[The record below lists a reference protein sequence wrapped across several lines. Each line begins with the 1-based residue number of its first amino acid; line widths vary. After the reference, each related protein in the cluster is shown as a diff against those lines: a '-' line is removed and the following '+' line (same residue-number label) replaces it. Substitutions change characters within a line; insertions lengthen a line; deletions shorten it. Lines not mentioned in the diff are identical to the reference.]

1 MLPVSAH
8 ISGKN
13 LQDDTF
19 YNPTVAEGDAFD
31 GWYEKAEDIGSEA
44 KKAKLPL
51 MLKKY
56 ELYGKVETAVNA
68 INVRFVSW
76 DGTKDE
82 YLGSGDVISTNP
94 TASVAIADPVAPE
107 GKEFIGWKVRLSDS
121 PMYAGELPSP
131 R

>member
-1 MLPVSAH
+1 MRAMYAVYVM
-8 ISGKN
+8 
-13 LQDDTF
+13 D
-19 YNPTVAEGDAFD
+19 
-31 GWYEKAEDIGSEA
+31 
-44 KKAKLPL
+44 
-51 MLKKY
+51 
-56 ELYGKVETAVNA
+56 ETAVNA
-68 INVRFVSW
+68 ITVRFVSW

-121 PMYAGELPSP
+121 PMYAGELPSL

>member
-1 MLPVSAH
+1 MPSTAGMRKQRT
-8 ISGKN
+8 S
-13 LQDDTF
+13 
-19 YNPTVAEGDAFD
+19 
-31 GWYEKAEDIGSEA
+31 
-44 KKAKLPL
+44 LPL

-68 INVRFVSW
+68 ISVRFVSW

-94 TASVAIADPVAPE
+94 TASVSIADPVAPE